1 MGNIEN
7 KISIIVPIYNVAN
20 NLHRCIDNI
29 LSQTY
34 MELEVVLVDDGSPD
48 HSGSICDEYAKNDNR
63 IKVIHKLNGG
73 SASARN
79 AGLSV
84 ATGDYITFV
93 DGDDWIENDGIEKMM
108 LCAET
113 TGSDIVI
120 ADFTIEQSDGCCS
133 VSKEGFSNPDAT
145 ELMKA
150 MMTGKLHGSN
160 CNKIYRRSLIVA
172 NDIHFIDGADYTEDL
187 AFNIKLL
194 TLTNK
199 IVYLPIAYYHYCIY
213 DNSMSHTQASPG
225 VMRRKDLQKVT
236 NVADFSNWLYSKG
249 VGKQV
254 EKELNYCK
262 LIAKMPFL
270 AVVNRRS
277 CLRWCALF
285 PEANKAIWE
294 NDRLPLTYK
303 LELQL
308 LRIKWINLFVWIQ
321 KMKIKLAKR

>member
-1 MGNIEN
+1 M
-7 KISIIVPIYNVAN
+7 PIYNIEAS
-20 NLHRCIDNI
+20 LSRCVDSIKN
-29 LSQTY
+29 QTCHNW
-34 MELEVVLVDDGSPD
+34 ELILVDDGSPD

-63 IKVIHKLNGG
+63 IKVIHKQNGG

-79 AGLSV
+79 AGLNA
-84 ATGDYITFV
+84 ATGDFITFI
-93 DGDDWIENDGIEKMM
+93 DADDWIENDGIEKMM

-113 TGSDIVI
+113 TDSDIVM
-120 ADFTIEQSDGCCS
+120 ADLTIEQSNGSCS
-133 VSKEGFSNPDAT
+133 VRKEGFCNPDAT

-213 DNSMSHTQASPG
+213 DNSMSHTQASPD

-236 NVADFSNWLYSKG
+236 NVTDFSNWLYSKG
-249 VGKQV
+249 VGTKV

-270 AVVNRRS
+270 AVVNKRS

-321 KMKIKLAKR
+321 NLKIKLAKR

>member
-1 MGNIEN
+1 M
-7 KISIIVPIYNVAN
+7 PIYNIEAS
-20 NLHRCIDNI
+20 LSRCVDSIKN
-29 LSQTY
+29 QTCHNW
-34 MELEVVLVDDGSPD
+34 ELILVDDGSTD
-48 HSGSICDEYAKNDNR
+48 SSGSICDEYARIDNR
-63 IKVIHKLNGG
+63 IKVIHKQNGG

-79 AGLSV
+79 AGLNA
-84 ATGDYITFV
+84 ATGDFITFI
-93 DGDDWIENDGIEKMM
+93 DADDWIENDGIEKMM

-113 TGSDIVI
+113 TDSDIVM
-120 ADFTIEQSDGCCS
+120 ADFTIEQSNGSCS
-133 VSKEGFSNPDAT
+133 VRKEGFCNPDAT

-213 DNSMSHTQASPG
+213 DNSMSHTQASPD

-236 NVADFSNWLYSKG
+236 NVTDFSNWLYSKG
-249 VGKQV
+249 VGTKV

-270 AVVNRRS
+270 AVVNKRS
-277 CLRWCALF
+277 CLRWCAIF

>member
-1 MGNIEN
+1 MEN

-20 NLHRCIDNI
+20 NLHRCIDSI

-34 MELEVVLVDDGSPD
+34 MELEVILVDDGSID
-48 HSGSICDEYAKNDNR
+48 ESATICDEYAIQSR
-63 IKVIHKLNGG
+63 LIKVIHKKNGG
-73 SASARN
+73 SASARI
-79 AGLSV
+79 AGISV

-113 TGSDIVI
+113 TDSDIVM
-120 ADFTIEQSDGCCS
+120 ADFTIEQSDGSCS
-133 VSKEGFSNPDAT
+133 VRKEGFCNPDAT

-213 DNSMSHTQASPG
+213 DNSMSHTQASPD
-225 VMRRKDLQKVT
+225 MARRKDLQKVT
-236 NVADFSNWLYSKG
+236 NVTDFSNWLYSKG
-249 VGKQV
+249 IGKQV

-262 LIAKMPFL
+262 LITKMPFL
-270 AVVNRRS
+270 GVVTRRS

-285 PEANKAIWE
+285 PEADKAIWE
-294 NDRLPLTYK
+294 NDRLSISYK

-308 LRIKWINLFVWIQ
+308 LRMRCLWLFIWIQ
-321 KMKIKLAKR
+321 KIKLKLHR

>member
-1 MGNIEN
+1 MEN

-20 NLHRCIDNI
+20 NLHRCIDSI

-34 MELEVVLVDDGSPD
+34 MELEVILVDDGSID
-48 HSGSICDEYAKNDNR
+48 ESATICDEYAIQSR
-63 IKVIHKLNGG
+63 LIKVIHKKNGG

-79 AGLSV
+79 AGISV

-113 TGSDIVI
+113 TDSDIVM
-120 ADFTIEQSDGCCS
+120 ADFTIEQSDGSCS
-133 VSKEGFSNPDAT
+133 VRKEGFCNPDAT

-213 DNSMSHTQASPG
+213 DNSMSHTQASPD
-225 VMRRKDLQKVT
+225 MARRKDLQKVT
-236 NVADFSNWLYSKG
+236 NVTDFSNWLYSKG
-249 VGKQV
+249 IGKQV

-262 LIAKMPFL
+262 LITKMPFL
-270 AVVNRRS
+270 GVVTRRS

-285 PEANKAIWE
+285 PEADKAIWE
-294 NDRLPLTYK
+294 NDRLSISYK

-308 LRIKWINLFVWIQ
+308 LRMRCLWLFIWIQ
-321 KMKIKLAKR
+321 KIKLKLHR

>member
-1 MGNIEN
+1 MGNMEN

-20 NLHRCIDNI
+20 NLHRCIDSI

-34 MELEVVLVDDGSPD
+34 MELEVILVDDGSID
-48 HSGSICDEYAKNDNR
+48 ESATICDEYAIQSR
-63 IKVIHKLNGG
+63 LIKVIHKKNGG
-73 SASARN
+73 SASARI
-79 AGLSV
+79 AGISV

-113 TGSDIVI
+113 TDSDIVM
-120 ADFTIEQSDGCCS
+120 ADFTIEQSDGSCS
-133 VSKEGFSNPDAT
+133 VRKEGFCNPDAT

-213 DNSMSHTQASPG
+213 DNSMSHTQASPD
-225 VMRRKDLQKVT
+225 MARRKDLQKVT
-236 NVADFSNWLYSKG
+236 NVTDFSNWLYSKG
-249 VGKQV
+249 IGKQV

-262 LIAKMPFL
+262 LITKMPFL
-270 AVVNRRS
+270 GVVTRRS

-285 PEANKAIWE
+285 PEADKAIWE
-294 NDRLPLTYK
+294 NDRLSISYK

-308 LRIKWINLFVWIQ
+308 LRMRCLWLFIWIQ
-321 KMKIKLAKR
+321 KIKLKLHR

>member
-1 MGNIEN
+1 MEN

-20 NLHRCIDNI
+20 NLHRCIDSI

-34 MELEVVLVDDGSPD
+34 MELEVILVDDGSID
-48 HSGSICDEYAKNDNR
+48 ESATICDEYAIQSR
-63 IKVIHKLNGG
+63 LIKVIHKKNGG

-79 AGLSV
+79 AGISV

-113 TGSDIVI
+113 TDSDIVM
-120 ADFTIEQSDGCCS
+120 ADFTIEQSDGSCS
-133 VSKEGFSNPDAT
+133 VRKEGFCNPDAT

-160 CNKIYRRSLIVA
+160 CNKIYRRSLVTE

-213 DNSMSHTQASPG
+213 DNSMSHTQASPD
-225 VMRRKDLQKVT
+225 VARRKDLQKVT
-236 NVADFSNWLYSKG
+236 NVTDFSNWLYSKG
-249 VGKQV
+249 IGKQV

-262 LIAKMPFL
+262 LITKMPFL
-270 AVVNRRS
+270 GVVTRRS

-285 PEANKAIWE
+285 PEADKAIWE
-294 NDRLPLTYK
+294 NDRLSISYK

-308 LRIKWINLFVWIQ
+308 LRMRCLWLFIWIQ
-321 KMKIKLAKR
+321 KIKLKLRR

>member
-34 MELEVVLVDDGSPD
+34 MELEVVLVDDGSTD
-48 HSGSICDEYAKNDNR
+48 SSGSICNEYAKNDYR
-63 IKVIHKLNGG
+63 IKVIHKCNGG

-93 DGDDWIENDGIEKMM
+93 DGDDWIENEGLEKMM
-108 LCAET
+108 LYAET
-113 TGSDIVI
+113 TDADIVM
-120 ADFTIEQSDGCCS
+120 ADFTIEQSDGSCS
-133 VSKEGFSNPDAT
+133 VRKEGFRNPDAT

-199 IVYLPIAYYHYCIY
+199 IVYLPIAYYHYCIS
-213 DNSMSHTQASPG
+213 DNSMSHTQASPD
-225 VMRRKDLQKVT
+225 VMRRKDLQKVK
-236 NVADFSNWLYSKG
+236 NVTDFSNWLYSKG

-270 AVVNRRS
+270 AVVNKRS
-277 CLRWCALF
+277 CLRWCAIF

>member
-1 MGNIEN
+1 MQP
-7 KISIIVPIYNVAN
+7 KVSIIVPVYNVEKYIR
-20 NLHRCIDNI
+20 RCLDRIVA
-29 LSQTY
+29 QT
-34 MELEVVLVDDGSPD
+34 MSDRECILVDDGSSD
-48 HSGSICDEYAKNDNR
+48 RSGEICDEYAANDER
-63 IKVIHKLNGG
+63 IIVIHKQNGG

-93 DGDDWIENDGIEKMM
+93 DGDDWIENDGLEKMM

-113 TGSDIVI
+113 TGSDIVM
-120 ADFTIEQSDGCCS
+120 ADFTIEQSDGSCS
-133 VSKEGFSNPDAT
+133 VRKEGFNNPDAT

-194 TLTNK
+194 TLTSK

-213 DNSMSHTQASPG
+213 DNSMSHTQASPD
-225 VMRRKDLQKVT
+225 VARRKDLQKVK

-249 VGKQV
+249 VGTKV

-270 AVVNRRS
+270 AVVNKRS

>member
-1 MGNIEN
+1 MVCNTC
-7 KISIIVPIYNVAN
+7 KISLIVPIYNIEAS
-20 NLHRCIDNI
+20 LSRCVGSIKN
-29 LSQTY
+29 QTY
-34 MELEVVLVDDGSPD
+34 KKWELILVNDGSSD
-48 HSGSICDEYAKNDNR
+48 RSGSICNEYAENDER
-63 IKVIHKLNGG
+63 IKVIHKQNGG

-79 AGLSV
+79 AGLNA
-84 ATGDYITFV
+84 ATGDFITFI
-93 DGDDWIENDGIEKMM
+93 DADDWIENDGIEKMM

-113 TGSDIVI
+113 TDSDIVM
-120 ADFTIEQSDGCCS
+120 ADFTIEQSDGSCS
-133 VSKEGFSNPDAT
+133 VRKEGFCNPDAT

-160 CNKIYRRSLIVA
+160 CNKIYRRSLVTG

-213 DNSMSHTQASPG
+213 DNSMSHTQASPD
-225 VMRRKDLQKVT
+225 VARRKDLQKVT
-236 NVADFSNWLYSKG
+236 NVTDFSNWLYSKG
-249 VGKQV
+249 IGKQV

-262 LIAKMPFL
+262 LITKMPFL
-270 AVVNRRS
+270 GVVTRRS

-285 PEANKAIWE
+285 PEADKAIWE
-294 NDRLPLTYK
+294 NDRLSISYK

-308 LRIKWINLFVWIQ
+308 LRMRCLWLFIWIQ
-321 KMKIKLAKR
+321 KIKLKLHR